1 MADLISTLDSL
12 KIDDTPPPP
21 PSTEIPPL
29 TLTHTELNAVKEV
42 RMKLIEE
49 GMSPS
54 SIDPLMCSLTTIN
67 QKLRI
72 DDSVKKYRKFVEG
85 LSTFGITDFSKD
97 VWKGF
102 SDYDTTLR
110 PLFSSYSVCG
120 THKKRSIFWINGGSP
135 VTVDKERDAVR
146 AGIMYF
152 TAIHAD
158 AHSLREGIAFVI
170 DVGNQTGERIGN
182 EKKMQ
187 QVWQSFPLRP
197 QRILISGAGM
207 VKRIFIN
214 GLVRFAALFSK
225 AKVLERIRFV
235 TMDDVIQEL
244 GAEVVPKYRS
254 EKGKDGDIADW
265 VKARLKV
272 FPPPKIE

>member
-1 MADLISTLDSL
+1 
-12 KIDDTPPPP
+12 
-21 PSTEIPPL
+21 
-29 TLTHTELNAVKEV
+29 
-42 RMKLIEE
+42 
-49 GMSPS
+49 
-54 SIDPLMCSLTTIN
+54 MCALTTIN
-67 QKLRI
+67 QKLRV

-85 LSTFGITDFSKD
+85 LTIFGLFDFEND

-102 SDYDTTLR
+102 SDFDTTLR
-110 PLFSSYSVCG
+110 PLFASYSVCG
-120 THKKRSIFWINGGSP
+120 THQSRSIFWINGGSP
-135 VTVDKERDAVR
+135 VTVEKERDAVR

-152 TAIHAD
+152 AAIHSD

-170 DVGNQTGERIGN
+170 DVGNQTGPRIGN

-187 QVWQSFPLRP
+187 QMWQSFPLRP

-207 VKRIFIN
+207 IKRVFIN

-235 TMDDVIQEL
+235 TMDDVIEEL

-254 EKGKDGDIADW
+254 ELGKEGDIADW
-265 VKARLKV
+265 VFHRLKN
-272 FPPPKIE
+272 FPAPPIA